1 MSLSS
6 SVGEM
11 FAPLPRA
18 PFLLRTIAVLAIM
31 LLPAAASAQRPAAQ
45 GAAAQTAP
53 SQGLRVVARVN
64 DDAITD
70 FDLSQRVL
78 FAIRTSGLQD
88 SPDLR
93 QRMAGQML
101 RQMVDERLQVQDSR
115 KLGVKPTEAEIQNR
129 YAEIERS
136 AGLARGQFRQYLQSV
151 GVAPDIATQQIEAQI
166 AWSKIIRRKIRS
178 QVDVSEAE
186 VDDALSRM
194 RTNVGKTETR
204 VAEIFVPVD
213 RAESV
218 DEGKRSAD
226 RIMEQLR
233 RGAPFAAVAQQ
244 FSQGASA
251 ASGGDLGWVL
261 PGALDPSLDAAI
273 ERVQPRSYS
282 DPVRSGAGWHILYVV
297 DRRPFAAA
305 RPDDVKLNLVQM
317 TLALPPNASPEETN
331 RATADAQ
338 KAMSGVR
345 QCGDLHVQSRQ
356 TKGSTS
362 GDLNGV
368 RVGDLAGNPQMYEQL
383 PRLPVGGTAGPF
395 RVAEGLQVVA
405 LCSKAGGD
413 GMPTRDA
420 IQQQLLIQKLDSA
433 GRRYMRDLRRQATI
447 DIRT

>member
-1 MSLSS
+1 
-6 SVGEM
+6 M

-18 PFLLRTIAVLAIM
+18 LVVLTIL
-31 LLPAAASAQRPAAQ
+31 LLPAAASAQRQAGQ
-45 GAAAQTAP
+45 GTAAQTAP
-53 SQGLRVVARVN
+53 SQGLRVVAHVN

-93 QRMAGQML
+93 QRMAPQML
-101 RQMVDERLQVQDSR
+101 RQMIDERLQVQNAK
-115 KLGVKPTEAEIQNR
+115 KLGVRPSASEVAGR
-129 YAEIERS
+129 YAEIERA
-136 AGLARGQFRQYLQSV
+136 AGLSQGQFKQYLQSV
-151 GVAPDIATQQIEAQI
+151 GISPDIATQQIEAQI
-166 AWSKIIRRKIRS
+166 AWSKIIRRKVRS

-186 VDDALSRM
+186 VDDAMNRM
-194 RTNVGKTETR
+194 RSNVGKTETR

-213 RAESV
+213 RADGV

-273 ERVQPRSYS
+273 ERTQPRSFS
-282 DPVRSGAGWHILYVV
+282 EPIRSGAGWHILYVV

-317 TLALPPNASPEETN
+317 TLALPVNASPDETN
-331 RATADAQ
+331 RATAEAQ

-345 QCGDLHVQSRQ
+345 NCSDLHVQSRQ
-356 TKGSTS
+356 VKGSTS

-383 PRLPVGGTAGPF
+383 PRLAIGGTAGPF

-413 GMPTRDA
+413 GLPTRES
-420 IQQQLLIQKLDSA
+420 IQQQLLIQKLDAA
-433 GRRYMRDLRRQATI
+433 GRRYMRDLRRQATV
-447 DIRT
+447 DIKS

>member
-1 MSLSS
+1 
-6 SVGEM
+6 M

-18 PFLLRTIAVLAIM
+18 LVVLTIM
-31 LLPAAASAQRPAAQ
+31 LLPAAASAQRPTGQ

-78 FAIRTSGLQD
+78 FAIRTSGLTD
-88 SPDLR
+88 SPELR
-93 QRMAGQML
+93 QRMAPQML
-101 RQMVDERLQVQDSR
+101 RQMIDERLQVQDAK
-115 KLGVKPTEAEIQNR
+115 KLGVKPSDSEIAGR
-129 YAEIERS
+129 YAEIERA
-136 AGLARGQFRQYLQSV
+136 AGLGQGQFKQYLQSV

-166 AWSKIIRRKIRS
+166 AWGKIIRRKVRS

-186 VDDALSRM
+186 VDDTLSRM

-213 RAESV
+213 RADGV

-226 RIMEQLR
+226 RIIEQLR
-233 RGAPFAAVAQQ
+233 RGAPFGAVAQQ

-273 ERVQPRSYS
+273 EKTQPRTYS
-282 DPVRSGAGWHILYVV
+282 EPVRSGAGWHILYVV

-305 RPDDVKLNLVQM
+305 RPDDVKLNLVQL
-317 TLALPPNASPEETN
+317 TLSLPANASPEEIN

-345 QCGDLHVQSRQ
+345 QCSDLHVQARQ
-356 TKGSTS
+356 IKGSTS
-362 GDLNGV
+362 GDLNGL
-368 RVGDLAGNPQMYEQL
+368 RAGDLAANPQMYEQI
-383 PRLPVGGTAGPF
+383 PRLPIGGTAGPF

-405 LCSKAGGD
+405 LCSKVGGD
-413 GMPTRDA
+413 GMPTREA
-420 IQQQLLIQKLDSA
+420 IQQQLLIQKLDAA
-433 GRRYMRDLRRQATI
+433 GRRYMRDLRRQATV
-447 DIRT
+447 DIKS

>member
-1 MSLSS
+1 MYAL
-6 SVGEM
+6 
-11 FAPLPRA
+11 LPRA
-18 PFLLRTIAVLAIM
+18 LVVLTIM
-31 LLPAAASAQRPAAQ
+31 LLPAAASAQRPTTQ

-78 FAIRTSGLQD
+78 FAIKTSGLQD
-88 SPDLR
+88 SPELR
-93 QRMAGQML
+93 QRMAPQML
-101 RQMVDERLQVQDSR
+101 RQMIDERLQVSDSK

-129 YAEIERS
+129 YAEIERA
-136 AGLARGQFRQYLQSV
+136 AGLGRGQFRQYLQSV
-151 GVAPDIATQQIEAQI
+151 GVAPDIASQQIEAQI
-166 AWSKIIRRKIRS
+166 AWAKIIRRKVRS
-178 QVDVSEAE
+178 QVDVSDAE
-186 VDDALSRM
+186 IDDAMNRM
-194 RTNVGKTETR
+194 RSNVGKTETR

-213 RAESV
+213 RADSV
-218 DEGKRSAD
+218 EEGKRSAD

-251 ASGGDLGWVL
+251 AAGGDLGWVL
-261 PGALDPSLDAAI
+261 PGALDPSLETAL
-273 ERVQPRSYS
+273 ERVQPRTFSE
-282 DPVRSGAGWHILYVV
+282 PIRSASGWHILYVV

-317 TLALPPNASPEETN
+317 TLALPSNASPDETS
-331 RATADAQ
+331 RATAEAQ
-338 KAMSGVR
+338 KAMAGVR
-345 QCGDLHVQSRQ
+345 QCSDLHVQSRQ

-368 RVGDLAGNPQMYEQL
+368 RVGDLAANPQMYEQL
-383 PRLPVGGTAGPF
+383 PRLPIGGTAGPF

-405 LCSKAGGD
+405 LCSKSGGD
-413 GMPTRDA
+413 GLPTRDA
-420 IQQQLLIQKLDSA
+420 ISQQLLIQKLDAA

-447 DIRT
+447 DIKS

>member
-1 MSLSS
+1 
-6 SVGEM
+6 M
-11 FAPLPRA
+11 FALLPRA
-18 PFLLRTIAVLAIM
+18 LVVLTIM
-31 LLPAAASAQRPAAQ
+31 LLPTAVSAQRPAAQ
-45 GAAAQTAP
+45 GAATTP

-78 FAIRTSGLQD
+78 FAIKTSGLQD
-88 SPDLR
+88 SPELR
-93 QRMAGQML
+93 QRMAPQML
-101 RQMVDERLQVQDSR
+101 RQMIDERLQVIDSK
-115 KLGVKPTEAEIQNR
+115 KLGVKPTEGEIQNR
-129 YAEIERS
+129 YFEIERA
-136 AGLARGQFRQYLQSV
+136 AGLGRGQFRQYLQSV

-166 AWSKIIRRKIRS
+166 AWGKIIRRKVRA

-186 VDDALSRM
+186 IDDALNRM
-194 RTNVGKTETR
+194 RSNVGKTETR

-213 RAESV
+213 RADSV
-218 DEGKRSAD
+218 EEGKRSAD

-261 PGALDPSLDAAI
+261 PGALDPSLDAAL
-273 ERVQPRSYS
+273 ERVQPRSFS
-282 DPVRSGAGWHILYVV
+282 EPVRSASGWHILYVV

-317 TLALPPNASPEETN
+317 TLALPPNASPEETS
-331 RATADAQ
+331 RATAEAQ

-368 RVGDLAGNPQMYEQL
+368 RVGDLAANPQMYEQL
-383 PRLPVGGTAGPF
+383 PRLPIGGTAGPF

-405 LCSKAGGD
+405 LCSKSGGD
-413 GMPTRDA
+413 GLPTRDA
-420 IQQQLLIQKLDSA
+420 ISQQLLIQKLDAA

-447 DIRT
+447 DIKS

>member
-1 MSLSS
+1 
-6 SVGEM
+6 M

-18 PFLLRTIAVLAIM
+18 LVVLSILLV
-31 LLPAAASAQRPAAQ
+31 PAAASAQRPAPQ
-45 GAAAQTAP
+45 GVAAQPKP

-93 QRMAGQML
+93 QRMAPQML
-101 RQMVDERLQVQDSR
+101 RQMIDERLQVQDAK
-115 KLGVKPTEAEIQNR
+115 KLGVKPSDSEVAGR
-129 YAEIERS
+129 YAEIERA
-136 AGLARGQFRQYLQSV
+136 AGLGQGQFKQYLQSV
-151 GVAPDIATQQIEAQI
+151 GISPDIATQQIEAQI
-166 AWSKIIRRKIRS
+166 AWGKIIRRKVRS

-186 VDDALSRM
+186 VDDAMSRM
-194 RTNVGKTETR
+194 RSNVGKTETR

-213 RAESV
+213 RADGV

-273 ERVQPRSYS
+273 ERTQPRTFSE
-282 DPVRSGAGWHILYVV
+282 PVRSASGWHILYVV

-317 TLALPPNASPEETN
+317 TLALPPNASAEETS
-331 RATADAQ
+331 RATAEAQ

-345 QCGDLHVQSRQ
+345 SCTDLHVQARQ
-356 TKGSTS
+356 VKGSTS

-383 PRLPVGGTAGPF
+383 PRLPIGGTAGPF

-405 LCSKAGGD
+405 LCGKSGGD
-413 GMPTRDA
+413 GLPTREA
-420 IQQQLLIQKLDSA
+420 IQQQLLIQKLDAA
-433 GRRYMRDLRRQATI
+433 GRRYMRDLRRQATV
-447 DIRT
+447 DIKS

>member
-1 MSLSS
+1 
-6 SVGEM
+6 M

-18 PFLLRTIAVLAIM
+18 LVVLTIM
-31 LLPAAASAQRPAAQ
+31 LLPAAASAQRPTTQ

-53 SQGLRVVARVN
+53 GQGLRVVARVN

-78 FAIRTSGLQD
+78 FAIKTSGLQD

-93 QRMAGQML
+93 QRMAPQML
-101 RQMVDERLQVQDSR
+101 RQMIDERLQVIDSK

-129 YAEIERS
+129 YAEVERA
-136 AGLARGQFRQYLQSV
+136 AGLGRGQFRQYLQSV
-151 GVAPDIATQQIEAQI
+151 GIAPDIATQQIEAQI
-166 AWSKIIRRKIRS
+166 AWAKIIRRKVRS

-186 VDDALSRM
+186 IDDAMSRM
-194 RTNVGKTETR
+194 RSNVGKTETR

-213 RAESV
+213 RADSV
-218 DEGKRSAD
+218 EEGKRSAD

-251 ASGGDLGWVL
+251 AAGGDLGWVL
-261 PGALDPSLDAAI
+261 PGALDPSLDAALDKI
-273 ERVQPRSYS
+273 QPRTFSE
-282 DPVRSGAGWHILYVV
+282 PIRSASGWHILYVV

-317 TLALPPNASPEETN
+317 TLALPANASPDETN
-331 RATADAQ
+331 RATLEAQ

-345 QCGDLHVQSRQ
+345 QCSDLHAQSRQ
-356 TKGSTS
+356 IKGSTS
-362 GDLNGV
+362 GDLNGI
-368 RVGDLAGNPQMYEQL
+368 RVGDLAANPQMYEQL
-383 PRLPVGGTAGPF
+383 PRLPIGGTAGPF

-405 LCSKAGGD
+405 LCGKSGGD
-413 GMPTRDA
+413 GLPTRDA
-420 IQQQLLIQKLDSA
+420 ISQQLLIQKLEAA

-447 DIRT
+447 DIKS

>member
-1 MSLSS
+1 MFISHSL
-6 SVGEM
+6 GDM
-11 FAPLPRA
+11 FAPVLRA
-18 PFLLRTIAVLAIM
+18 LVVLAIA
-31 LLPAAASAQRPAAQ
+31 LSPAVASAQRAPAQ
-45 GAAAQTAP
+45 GAVQNAP

-78 FAIRTSGLQD
+78 FAIKTSGLQD

-93 QRMAGQML
+93 QRMASQML
-101 RQMVDERLQVQDSR
+101 RQMIDERLQVQDSKR
-115 KLGVKPTEAEIQNR
+115 LGVKPTESEIQNR

-136 AGLARGQFRQYLQSV
+136 AGMGRGQFRQYLQSV

-166 AWSKIIRRKIRS
+166 AWGKIIRRRIRS

-186 VDDALSRM
+186 IDDALARM
-194 RTNVGKTETR
+194 RGNVGKTETR

-213 RAESV
+213 RPENA

-226 RIMEQLR
+226 RITEQLR

-261 PGALDPSLDAAI
+261 PGALDPALDAAI
-273 ERVQPRSYS
+273 ERLQPRQYS
-282 DPVRSGAGWHILYVV
+282 EPIRTGAGFHILYVA
-297 DRRPFAAA
+297 DRRAFAAA
-305 RPDDVKLNLVQM
+305 RPDDVRLNLVQM
-317 TLALPPNASPEETN
+317 TLALPPNASSEETS

-345 QCGDLHVQSRQ
+345 QCSDLHAQARLV
-356 TKGSTS
+356 KGATS
-362 GDLNGV
+362 GDLNNL
-368 RVGDLAGNPQMYEQL
+368 RVGDLAANPQMYQEI
-383 PRLPVGGTAGPF
+383 PRLAPGGTAGPF
-395 RVAEGLQVVA
+395 RVAEGLQVVS

-420 IQQQLLIQKLDSA
+420 ISQQLLIQKLDGA

-447 DIRT
+447 DIRP

>member
-1 MSLSS
+1 
-6 SVGEM
+6 M

-18 PFLLRTIAVLAIM
+18 LVVLMIM
-31 LLPAAASAQRPAAQ
+31 LLPAAASAQRPTTQ

-78 FAIRTSGLQD
+78 FAIKTSGLQD

-93 QRMAGQML
+93 QRMAPQML
-101 RQMVDERLQVQDSR
+101 RQMIDERLQVSDSK

-129 YAEIERS
+129 YAEIERA
-136 AGLARGQFRQYLQSV
+136 AGLGRGQFRQYLQSV
-151 GVAPDIATQQIEAQI
+151 GVAPDIASQQIEAQI
-166 AWSKIIRRKIRS
+166 AWAKIIRRKVRS

-186 VDDALSRM
+186 IDDAMNRM
-194 RTNVGKTETR
+194 RSNVGKTETR

-213 RAESV
+213 RADSV
-218 DEGKRSAD
+218 EEGKRSAD

-251 ASGGDLGWVL
+251 AAGGDLGWVL
-261 PGALDPSLDAAI
+261 PGALDPSLDAALDRI
-273 ERVQPRSYS
+273 QPRTFSE
-282 DPVRSGAGWHILYVV
+282 PIRSASGWHILYVV

-317 TLALPPNASPEETN
+317 TLALPSNASPDETS
-331 RATADAQ
+331 RATAEAQ
-338 KAMSGVR
+338 KAMAGVR
-345 QCGDLHVQSRQ
+345 QCSDLHVQSRQ

-368 RVGDLAGNPQMYEQL
+368 RVGDLAANPQMYEQL
-383 PRLPVGGTAGPF
+383 PRLPIGGTAGPF

-405 LCSKAGGD
+405 LCSKSGGD
-413 GMPTRDA
+413 GLPARDA
-420 IQQQLLIQKLDSA
+420 ISQQLLIQKLDAA

-447 DIRT
+447 DIKS

>member
-1 MSLSS
+1 
-6 SVGEM
+6 M
-11 FAPLPRA
+11 FAPLLRA
-18 PFLLRTIAVLAIM
+18 LVVLTILS
-31 LLPAAASAQRPAAQ
+31 LPATASAQRTTAQ

-93 QRMAGQML
+93 QRMAPQML
-101 RQMVDERLQVQDSR
+101 RQMIDERLQVQNAK
-115 KLGVKPTEAEIQNR
+115 KLGVKPSDSEVASR
-129 YAEIERS
+129 YAEIERA
-136 AGLARGQFRQYLQSV
+136 AGLGQGQFKQYLQSV

-166 AWSKIIRRKIRS
+166 AWSKIIRRRVRS

-194 RTNVGKTETR
+194 QTNVGKTETR

-213 RAESV
+213 RADSV

-226 RIMEQLR
+226 RITEQLR
-233 RGAPFAAVAQQ
+233 RGAPFGAVAQQ

-251 ASGGDLGWVL
+251 AAGGDLGWVL

-273 ERVQPRSYS
+273 ERIQPRTYS
-282 DPVRSGAGWHILYVV
+282 EPIRSGAGWHILYVV

-317 TLALPPNASPEETN
+317 TLSLPPNASPEETN

-345 QCGDLHVQSRQ
+345 QCNDLHVQARQ
-356 TKGSTS
+356 AKGSTS
-362 GDLNGV
+362 GDLTGV

-383 PRLPVGGTAGPF
+383 PRLPIGGTAGPF

-413 GMPTRDA
+413 GLPTRDA

-447 DIRT
+447 DIKS

>member
-1 MSLSS
+1 MYAL
-6 SVGEM
+6 
-11 FAPLPRA
+11 LPRA
-18 PFLLRTIAVLAIM
+18 LVVLTIM
-31 LLPAAASAQRPAAQ
+31 LLPAAASAQRPTTQ

-78 FAIRTSGLQD
+78 FAIKTSGLQD
-88 SPDLR
+88 SPELR
-93 QRMAGQML
+93 QRMAPQML
-101 RQMVDERLQVQDSR
+101 RQMIDERLQVSDSK

-129 YAEIERS
+129 YAEIERA
-136 AGLARGQFRQYLQSV
+136 AGLGRGQFRQYLQSV
-151 GVAPDIATQQIEAQI
+151 GVAPDIASQQIEAQI
-166 AWSKIIRRKIRS
+166 AWAKIIRRKVRS
-178 QVDVSEAE
+178 QVDVSDAE
-186 VDDALSRM
+186 IDDAMNRM
-194 RTNVGKTETR
+194 RSNVGKTETR

-213 RAESV
+213 RADSV
-218 DEGKRSAD
+218 EEGKRSAD

-251 ASGGDLGWVL
+251 AAGGDLGWVL
-261 PGALDPSLDAAI
+261 PGALDPSLETAL
-273 ERVQPRSYS
+273 ERVQPRTFSE
-282 DPVRSGAGWHILYVV
+282 PIRSASGWHILYVV

-317 TLALPPNASPEETN
+317 TLALPANASPDETS
-331 RATADAQ
+331 RATAEAQ
-338 KAMSGVR
+338 KAMAGVR
-345 QCGDLHVQSRQ
+345 QCSDLHVQSRQ

-368 RVGDLAGNPQMYEQL
+368 RVGDLAANPQMYEQL
-383 PRLPVGGTAGPF
+383 PRLPIGGTAGPF

-405 LCSKAGGD
+405 LCSKSGGD
-413 GMPTRDA
+413 GLPTRDA
-420 IQQQLLIQKLDSA
+420 ISQQLLIQKLDAA

-447 DIRT
+447 DIKS

>member
-1 MSLSS
+1 M
-6 SVGEM
+6 
-11 FAPLPRA
+11 
-18 PFLLRTIAVLAIM
+18 
-31 LLPAAASAQRPAAQ
+31 
-45 GAAAQTAP
+45 
-53 SQGLRVVARVN
+53 
-64 DDAITD
+64 
-70 FDLSQRVL
+70 
-78 FAIRTSGLQD
+78 
-88 SPDLR
+88 
-93 QRMAGQML
+93 
-101 RQMVDERLQVQDSR
+101 
-115 KLGVKPTEAEIQNR
+115 
-129 YAEIERS
+129 
-136 AGLARGQFRQYLQSV
+136 
-151 GVAPDIATQQIEAQI
+151 APDIAKQQIEAQI
-166 AWSKIIRRKIRS
+166 AWGKIIRRKVRS

-186 VDDALSRM
+186 VDDAMSRM

-213 RAESV
+213 RADGV

-233 RGAPFAAVAQQ
+233 RGAPFGAVAQQ

-261 PGALDPSLDAAI
+261 PGALDPSLDAVL
-273 ERVQPRSYS
+273 ERVQPRTYS
-282 DPVRSGAGWHILYVV
+282 EPVRSGSGWHILYVV

-345 QCGDLHVQSRQ
+345 QCNDLHVQSRQ
-356 TKGSTS
+356 IKGSTS

-368 RVGDLAGNPQMYEQL
+368 RVGDLQANPQMYEQL
-383 PRLPVGGTAGPF
+383 PRLPIGGTAGPF

-413 GMPTRDA
+413 GLPTRDA
-420 IQQQLLIQKLDSA
+420 IQQQILVQKLDSA

-447 DIRT
+447 DIKS